1 MIEKL
6 IRLCATNKF
15 ITLTVFTVLIFVG
28 LWSMKRIAVDALP
41 DLSDTQVIIYSKWD
55 RSPDIIEDQ
64 VTYPIITSLL
74 GAPKVKSIR
83 GFSDFGYSYVYVI
96 FDEGTD
102 LYWARSR
109 VLEYLSKVQS
119 SLPSGV
125 KTELGPDATGV
136 GWVFQYALVDKSG
149 RHSLADLRSLQD
161 WTIRYQLQSVPGVA
175 EVASLGGFVRQYQIT
190 VDPNKLAAYRIPLMD
205 VMEAVRSSNNEVGAR
220 LVEWSGAEY
229 MVRARGYVKNVADLE
244 QIVVKSDQR
253 GTPVLLRDVAN
264 IQLGPEMR
272 RGVAELDGE
281 GETAAGVVIMRQSE
295 NAMDVINRVKV
306 RLAAIEKT
314 LPEGVKIV
322 TTYDRSEL
330 IERSIHTLKH
340 ELLIEMIIVSL
351 IILIFLWHIP
361 SAVIPIFT
369 LPAAIVLAFIPMKML
384 GINANIMSLGGIAIA
399 IGALVDAAVVVV
411 ENSHK
416 KLEVWESEGK
426 KGDYKE
432 VLIKAI
438 QEVGRPSFFSLMVIA
453 LSFMP
458 IFALEAQEGRLFK
471 PLAFTKNFAMA
482 IAAILAITLDP
493 ALRLLFTRMKPFRFR
508 RTEDREKAS
517 EKPETRKENQK
528 PETRNQRADDL
539 KSAQSPETTERPS
552 GFWFLASGFQSAF
565 WYLVSGLERV
575 VNAVLIGK
583 MYPEEKHPISKIL
596 FKLYTRPAKF
606 VLRHPKLVIGTALLI
621 VLCTIPVYR
630 KLGHEFMPPLNE
642 GSILYMP
649 TTLPGISV
657 AQASALLQRQDQLLK
672 EFPEVERVFGKAGR
686 AETST
691 DPAPFSMMETVVVLK
706 PSSEWRTRTRWYSKW
721 PDFTKPLFR
730 PLWPETMSW
739 DELVNEMN
747 SKLTL
752 PGQTNAWTMPIKN
765 RIDMLTTGIRTP
777 VGIKVFGSDLKK
789 IESIGKRLEGILQK
803 VPGTRS
809 VYGERV
815 AGGYFVD
822 FDLNREAI
830 ARYGLRIG
838 DVQTV
843 IMTAIGGENV
853 STTVE
858 GRERYP
864 INIRYPREMR
874 DDVEKLTRTLISIP
888 SAPGTMSGGAQ
899 IPLGQLATIKLV
911 EGPSMIRDED
921 GRLSGYVYV
930 DVDTAK
936 RDIGGYVEEAK
947 KAVDAELKLDPG
959 YLLVWSGQYESMTR
973 VKEKMKVVIPLT
985 FFVIFMLIYFNTK
998 SFPKTAI
1005 VLLAVPF
1012 SAVGAIW
1019 FLYLLGYNMS
1029 IGVWVGLIALLGL
1042 DAETGIFM
1050 LLYLDLAHDE
1060 RITAGTMNTR
1070 QDLDEAILHGA
1081 VQRVRPK
1088 VMTVACAFFGLV
1100 PIMWSIGAGGDVM
1113 KRIAAPMIGGLFTSF
1128 LMELLVYPAI
1138 YLLWRKRS
1146 LPRADG
1152 ADDDHPQRQEWKR
1165 PRLVSG
1171 VAGLVVAFVIA
1182 GFLYF
1187 GHRDATA
1194 LYPPYEATRQAL
1206 LTSSLDGVKSS
1217 ASALAGAART
1227 SGQPRIATTAE
1238 ALSKSRDVE
1247 SARQAFAALSDA
1259 MIAYRSGAAERPKPQ
1274 VVYCSMAKHSWLQP
1288 KGPINNPYYADAGMR
1303 GCGEVQ

>member
-15 ITLTVFTVLIFVG
+15 MTLTIMAALVLAG
-28 LWSMKRIAVDALP
+28 LWSMNRIAVDALP

-64 VTYPIITSLL
+64 VTYPIVTSLL
-74 GAPKVKSIR
+74 GAPKVKDIR

-96 FDEGTD
+96 FEEGTD

-119 SLPSGV
+119 QLPQGV

-136 GWVFQYALVDKSG
+136 GWVFQYALVDKTG
-149 RHSLADLRSLQD
+149 KHSLADLRSLQD
-161 WTIRYQLQSVPGVA
+161 WTVRYHLQSVAGVA

-205 VMEAVRSSNNEVGAR
+205 VMEAVRGSNNEVGAR

-229 MVRARGYVKNVADLE
+229 MVRARGYVKNIGDLE
-244 QIVVKSDQR
+244 KIVVKTNER

-264 IQLGPEMR
+264 IDLGPELR

-281 GETAAGVVIMRQSE
+281 GEAAAGVVIMRQSE
-295 NAMDVINRVKV
+295 NALDVINRVKA
-306 RLAAIEKT
+306 RLAEVEKT

-322 TTYDRSEL
+322 TTYDRSDL

-361 SAVIPIFT
+361 SAAIPIFT
-369 LPAAIVLAFIPMKML
+369 LPAAIILAFIPMKIL

-411 ENSHK
+411 ENAHK
-416 KLEVWESEGK
+416 KLEVWEAEGK

-482 IAAILAITLDP
+482 IAAILAVTLDP
-493 ALRLLFTRMKPFRFR
+493 ALRLLFTRMKPIF
-508 RTEDREKAS
+508 ENQ
-517 EKPETRKENQK
+517 KPERRNQK
-528 PETRNQRADDL
+528 PETRNQKEA
-539 KSAQSPETTERPS
+539 SS
-552 GFWFLASGFQSAF
+552 GFTFRVSRFSSGLRFLVSSFWFLVSGF
-565 WYLVSGLERV
+565 
-575 VNAVLIGK
+575 VNAVFVGK
-583 MYPEEKHPISKIL
+583 MYPEEKHPISRIL

-606 VLRHPKLVIGTALLI
+606 VLKHPRLVIGTALLI
-621 VLCTIPVYR
+621 VLFTIPVYL

-657 AQASALLQRQDQLLK
+657 AEAEALLQRQDQLLK
-672 EFPEVERVFGKAGR
+672 AFPEVERVFGKAGR

-691 DPAPFSMMETVVVLK
+691 DPAPFAMMETVVVLK
-706 PSSEWRTRTRWYSKW
+706 PTSEWRTRPRWYSNW
-721 PDFTKPLFR
+721 PGFIKPVFR
-730 PLWPETMSW
+730 PLWPETISW
-739 DELVNEMN
+739 EELVNEMN
-747 SKLTL
+747 TRLTL

-777 VGIKVFGSDLKK
+777 VGIKIFGADLAEIEK
-789 IESIGKRLEGILQK
+789 IGQQLEGILQN

-838 DVQTV
+838 DVQNV

-853 STTVE
+853 STTIE

-864 INIRYPREMR
+864 INIRYPRELR
-874 DDVEKLTRTLISIP
+874 DDVSKLARVLVPVP
-888 SAPGTMSGGAQ
+888 SAPGAMGGGAQ
-899 IPLGQLATIKLV
+899 IPLGQLATIKLA
-911 EGPSMIRDED
+911 EGPSMIRDEN
-921 GRLSGYVYV
+921 GRLSGYVYI
-930 DVDTAK
+930 DVDTEK

-947 KAVDAELKLDPG
+947 KAVDAEMKLKPG
-959 YLLVWSGQYESMTR
+959 YLLAWSGQYEAMTR
-973 VKEKMKVVIPLT
+973 VKEKMKVVLPLT
-985 FFVIFMLIYFNTK
+985 LFVVFMLIYLNTK

-1005 VLLAVPF
+1005 VLMAVPF

-1019 FLYLLGYNMS
+1019 FLYVLGYNMS

-1050 LLYLDLAHDE
+1050 LLYLDLSHDE
-1060 RITAGTMNTR
+1060 RVAAGTLKTR
-1070 QDLDEAILHGA
+1070 DDLNEAILHGA

-1100 PIMWSIGAGGDVM
+1100 PIMWSTGSGADVM

-1138 YLLWRKRS
+1138 YLLWRERD
-1146 LPRADG
+1146 LPDPTR
-1152 ADDDHPQRQEWKR
+1152 ADDDPTEHHWWQRHAA
-1165 PRLVSG
+1165 VSG
-1171 VAGLVVAFVIA
+1171 AAGVLVALGIA
-1182 GFLYF
+1182 GYMFFPRAEAKPLF
-1187 GHRDATA
+1187 PA
-1194 LYPPYEATRQAL
+1194 YESVRQSL
-1206 LTSSLDGVKSS
+1206 LVGSLERVKSS
-1217 ASALAGAART
+1217 AASLATDARASEHLEIAASAGVLAR
-1227 SGQPRIATTAE
+1227 
-1238 ALSKSRDVE
+1238 SKDVE
-1247 SARQAFAALSDA
+1247 SARRSFAALSDA
-1259 MIAYRSGAAERPKPQ
+1259 MIAYRTAANVQPRPV

-1288 KGPINNPYYADAGMR
+1288 KGAISNPYYTDPVMR
-1303 GCGEVQ
+1303 SCGEIK

>member
-6 IRLCATNKF
+6 IRICATNKF
-15 ITLTVFTVLIFVG
+15 MTLTIMAGLVFAG
-28 LWSMKRIAVDALP
+28 LWSMNRIAVDALP

-74 GAPKVKSIR
+74 GAPKVKAIR
-83 GFSDFGYSYVYVI
+83 GFSDFGYSYVYVV

-109 VLEYLSKVQS
+109 VLEYLSKTQS
-119 SLPSGV
+119 SLPQGV

-149 RHSLADLRSLQD
+149 KHSLADLRSLQD

-190 VDPNKLAAYRIPLMD
+190 VDPNKLAAYRIPLME
-205 VMEAVRSSNNEVGAR
+205 VMEAVRGSNNEVGAR

-229 MVRARGYVKNVADLE
+229 MVRARGYVKSIADLE
-244 QIVVKSDQR
+244 QIVVKTDER

-264 IQLGPEMR
+264 IQLGPELR

-295 NAMDVINRVKV
+295 NALDVINRVKA
-306 RLAAIEKT
+306 RLADIEKT

-340 ELLIEMIIVSL
+340 ELLLEMIIVSL

-369 LPAAIVLAFIPMKML
+369 LPAAIIISFIPMKIL

-411 ENSHK
+411 ENAHK
-416 KLEVWESEGK
+416 KLEVWEAEGK

-482 IAAILAITLDP
+482 IAAILAVTLDP
-493 ALRLLFTRMKPFRFR
+493 ALRLLFTRMKEYRFR
-508 RTEDREKAS
+508 PR
-517 EKPETRKENQK
+517 
-528 PETRNQRADDL
+528 
-539 KSAQSPETTERPS
+539 
-552 GFWFLASGFQSAF
+552 WLAKVTNAI
-565 WYLVSGLERV
+565 V
-575 VNAVLIGK
+575 VGK

-606 VLRHPKLVIGTALLI
+606 VLKHPRAVIATALLI
-621 VLCTIPVYR
+621 VLFTIPVYR

-657 AQASALLQRQDQLLK
+657 AQAEALLQRQDQLLK

-706 PSSEWRTRTRWYSKW
+706 PTSEWRTRPRWYSKW
-721 PDFTKPLFR
+721 PDFIKPVFR
-730 PLWPETMSW
+730 PLWPETISW

-747 SKLTL
+747 GKLTL

-777 VGIKVFGSDLKK
+777 VGIKVFGADLAEIEK
-789 IESIGKRLEGILQK
+789 IGQHLEGILQN

-838 DVQTV
+838 DVQNV

-853 STTVE
+853 STTIE

-874 DDVEKLTRTLISIP
+874 DDIDKLARTLVSVP
-888 SAPGTMSGGAQ
+888 SASGAMGGGAQ
-899 IPLGQLATIKLV
+899 IPLGHLATIKLV
-911 EGPSMIRDED
+911 EGPSMIRDEN
-921 GRLSGYVYV
+921 GRLSGYVYI
-930 DVDTAK
+930 DVDTEK

-947 KAVDAELKLDPG
+947 KAVDAELKLKPG
-959 YLLVWSGQYESMTR
+959 YLLTWSGQYESMTR
-973 VKEKMKVVIPLT
+973 VKEKMKVVLPLT
-985 FFVIFMLIYFNTK
+985 LFVVFMLIYLNTK

-1019 FLYLLGYNMS
+1019 LLYALGYNMS

-1060 RITAGTMNTR
+1060 RVAAGTLNTR
-1070 QDLDEAILHGA
+1070 EDLNEAIMHGA

-1100 PIMWSIGAGGDVM
+1100 PIMWSTGAGADVM

-1138 YLLWRKRS
+1138 YLLWRERG
-1146 LPRADG
+1146 LPRPEHIDEERPK
-1152 ADDDHPQRQEWKR
+1152 HHWWQR
-1165 PRLVSG
+1165 PALVSG
-1171 VAGLVVAFVIA
+1171 VTGVVVALGIA
-1182 GFLYF
+1182 GYMYF
-1187 GHRDATA
+1187 PRAAAKPLFPRYESVRQSLLRESLGGVKLNAALLANDARSSKQPKIANGADALAKSSDIEAARDAF
-1194 LYPPYEATRQAL
+1194 AT
-1206 LTSSLDGVKSS
+1206 
-1217 ASALAGAART
+1217 
-1227 SGQPRIATTAE
+1227 
-1238 ALSKSRDVE
+1238 
-1247 SARQAFAALSDA
+1247 LSDA
-1259 MIAYRSGAAERPKPQ
+1259 MIAYRAAGNEQPKPQ
-1274 VVYCSMAKHSWLQP
+1274 VVYCPMAKHAWLQA
-1288 KGPINNPYYADAGMR
+1288 KGDISNPYFADPAMR
-1303 GCGEVQ
+1303 GCGEVKSN